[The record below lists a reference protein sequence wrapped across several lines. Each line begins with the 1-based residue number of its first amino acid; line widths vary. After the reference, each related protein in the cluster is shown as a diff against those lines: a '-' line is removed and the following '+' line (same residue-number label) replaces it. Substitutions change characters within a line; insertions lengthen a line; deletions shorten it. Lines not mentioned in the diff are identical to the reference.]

1 MKSLTK
7 KGGKPVINKFKPIR
21 EKFWSYEN
29 NSSDIS
35 SEPIYPITEEELLY
49 INFYN
54 KLYYLNDKEKNAEI
68 QKLKQIVIEMNHADL
83 SNLLNDIDYK
93 KCYDVYKSWITLN
106 MFQKNSYT
114 LNNII
119 HLIKDKSVINS
130 DWDMDIIEP
139 LSNVYNDIFAELF
152 DKILKLVSNKQYD
165 LIGNEKNYY
174 KDTNY
179 NDTLYLKFMWN
190 TYGCI
195 NGNFSDNEFKKLYEI
210 YLKSVQECNINKD
223 NNYVAEYNSM
233 MGKGGF
239 GSVVKCAD
247 ESKVIKFIQLPSI
260 KYSFETITPC
270 FNIIYTTIKFLNEII
285 INIQLNLL
293 DSDYFKSILSFGFK
307 RNPRNQI
314 LKFVAEAEGWTPEE
328 QFYTGSYYMVMEN
341 LGSTLENKLK
351 EQISFDLKIKWIEEI
366 MNGLLFIHAYDYC
379 HLDIKAVNIMIGSDN
394 TARIID
400 FGMALSTSNPLSKW
414 TGSTPGWYPPG
425 RLNSLKPIQLS
436 NIDLYHL
443 GLLIYYIILDGDMDF
458 DHIENM
464 MNSSSD
470 LKQEQLYKYL
480 DAQIDKLDSDDK
492 NIVNLINFVKEY
504 KFLDLDMINDE
515 SHDELRL
522 DLALGNFNRLV
533 KII

>member
-1 MKSLTK
+1 MLA
-7 KGGKPVINKFKPIR
+7 
-21 EKFWSYEN
+21 
-29 NSSDIS
+29 SSV
-35 SEPIYPITEEELLY
+35 Y
-49 INFYN
+49 NFF
-54 KLYYLNDKEKNAEI
+54 KEKLKKTDHNYFEI
-68 QKLKQIVIEMNHADL
+68 GVYFGDGVHELAKDFP
-83 SNLLNDIDYK
+83 DK
-93 KCYDVYKSWITLN
+93 KI
-106 MFQKNSYT
+106 
-114 LNNII
+114 
-119 HLIKDKSVINS
+119 
-130 DWDMDIIEP
+130 
-139 LSNVYNDIFAELF
+139 
-152 DKILKLVSNKQYD
+152 
-165 LIGNEKNYY
+165 
-174 KDTNY
+174 
-179 NDTLYLKFMWN
+179 
-190 TYGCI
+190 
-195 NGNFSDNEFKKLYEI
+195 YEI

-233 MGKGGF
+233 MGRGGF

-247 ESKVIKFIQLPSI
+247 ESKVIKFIQLSTI

-270 FNIIYTTIKFLNEII
+270 HNIIYPTIKFLNEII

-293 DSDYFKSILSFGFK
+293 YSHYFKSILSFGFK

-314 LKFVAEAEGWTPEE
+314 LKFVAEAEGWTAEE

-366 MNGLLFIHAYDYC
+366 MNGLLLIHSYDYC
-379 HLDIKAVNIMIGSDN
+379 HLDIKGVNIMIGSDN

-400 FGMALSTSNPLSKW
+400 FGIALSTSNPLSKW
-414 TGSTPGWYPPG
+414 TGSTAGWFPPG
-425 RLNSLKPIQLS
+425 DLNSLKPNQLS

-458 DHIENM
+458 DNIEY
-464 MNSSSD
+464 SSRN
-470 LKQEQLYKYL
+470 QEQLYKYL

-504 KFLDLDMINDE
+504 KFLDLDMLKYE